1 MNAMLEQGVGNPL
14 ASPEAPRSGQLI
26 DSESISALRSE
37 WDAIQVLFVDDP
49 RNAVVRADEL
59 LVRAFTVVSNAI
71 ARDRGEIHE
80 RWAGG
85 ATTEDLRIAMQR
97 YRWHLRSLLGV

>member
-1 MNAMLEQGVGNPL
+1 MLEQVIENSMRP
-14 ASPEAPRSGQLI
+14 AEAPGSGQLI
-26 DSESISALRSE
+26 DSDSLSALRSE

-59 LVRAFTVVSNAI
+59 LVRAFTVISNAI
-71 ARDRGEIHE
+71 ARDRSEIHQ
-80 RWAGG
+80 RWSHDAS
-85 ATTEDLRIAMQR
+85 TEDLRIAMQR

>member
-1 MNAMLEQGVGNPL
+1 MLEQVGNSP
-14 ASPEAPRSGQLI
+14 AIPEAPRSGQLI
-26 DSESISALRSE
+26 DSESLSALRSE

-71 ARDRGEIHE
+71 ARDRAEIQE
-80 RWAGG
+80 RWARDPN
-85 ATTEDLRIAMQR
+85 TEDLRIAMQR
-97 YRWHLRSLLGV
+97 YRWHLRSLLGI

>member
-1 MNAMLEQGVGNPL
+1 MLEYAIQQP
-14 ASPEAPRSGQLI
+14 PAPAAPGELI
-26 DSESISALRSE
+26 DSESLSALRSE
-37 WDAIQVLFVDDP
+37 WDAIQVMFVDDP

-71 ARDRGEIHE
+71 ARDRAEIQE
-80 RWAGG
+80 RWSSG
-85 ATTEDLRIAMQR
+85 ATTEDLRQSMQR

>member
-1 MNAMLEQGVGNPL
+1 MLEQVIQN
-14 ASPEAPRSGQLI
+14 AMSPAEAPRSTQLI
-26 DSESISALRSE
+26 DSESLSALRSE

-59 LVRAFTVVSNAI
+59 LVRAFTVISNAI
-71 ARDRGEIHE
+71 ARDRSEIHE
-80 RWAGG
+80 RWSHD